1 MSLTQIL
8 LAVAALVSLGAVGFG
23 EYRARSAQSD
33 TREAQAALATCNRSV
48 IVQNTRIE
56 TWQQAASQAQQEGV
70 RALADAVATSASQAG
85 ELKRLRAAKPS
96 SCADAVRIV
105 REGLQ

>member
-1 MSLTQIL
+1 MTLTQII
-8 LAVAALVSLGAVGFG
+8 LAVAALVSLGSIGFG
-23 EYRARSAQSD
+23 EYRARTAQSD
-33 TREAQAALATCNRSV
+33 AHEARQQLSACNSSLL
-48 IVQNTRIE
+48 VQNTHIAVWKE
-56 TWQQAASQAQQEGV
+56 AASAARSEGAT
-70 RALADAVATSASQAG
+70 ALAAAAASTAAQGA